1 MATKEEKTMATLGSI
16 AVIGAVLY
24 FTWWRPKK
32 QREQLAAIQSKDS
45 ESNSEA
51 TQSFSSA
58 DCGCGA

>member
-1 MATKEEKTMATLGSI
+1 MATKQDKTVATLGSI
-16 AVIGAVLY
+16 AVVSAVLY

-32 QREQLAAIQSKDS
+32 QRERLAELSSSSTETNS
-45 ESNSEA
+45 ES

>member
-1 MATKEEKTMATLGSI
+1 MATKQEKTVATLGSI

-24 FTWWRPKK
+24 FTWWKPKQEK
-32 QREQLAAIQSKDS
+32 QRLADLSSGNDS
-45 ESNSEA
+45 ES

>member
-1 MATKEEKTMATLGSI
+1 MATKEDKTVATLGSI
-16 AVIGAVLY
+16 AVVSAVLY

-32 QREQLAAIQSKDS
+32 QRERLAELSSNSTETNS
-45 ESNSEA
+45 ES